1 MMTQKE
7 KLTAMVDV
15 AFNNNVEKKQK
26 VSFNSTIDVQFGI
39 YRWCPALGEGLK
51 ELDGWLTINLKPSKG
66 WRDWLINITSWADKA
81 GLHKGYH
88 AEWEKYR
95 EDFLD
100 CLDAEWAQEAMEKG
114 CLICGRSKGGAEAVM
129 IAEDIFGMVPNY
141 RHRLLVGAI
150 EAPHMCDSD
159 WKECCEIFIPRQ
171 NILVTCYHNDIVPDL
186 VPWLTIPGQRVQ
198 LGERRAGLSIKD
210 HERATTQEELLY
222 EEIAKL

>member
-39 YRWCPALGEGLK
+39 YTGALCE
-51 ELDGWLTINLKPSKG
+51 GWLTINLKPTHGLK
-66 WRDWLINITSWADKA
+66 DWLINITSWADKD

-100 CLDAEWAQEAMEKG
+100 CLEPEWAQKAMEKG
-114 CLICGRSKGGAEAVM
+114 CLVCGRSKGGAEAVM
-129 IAEDIFGMVPNY
+129 IAEDIFGMIPDY
-141 RHRLLVGAI
+141 RNRLLVGAI
-150 EAPHMCDSD
+150 EAPHMCDKD
-159 WKECCEIFIPRQ
+159 WKEVCEIFIPRH

-186 VPWLTIPGQRVQ
+186 VPWLTIPGQRIQ
-198 LGERRAGLSIKD
+198 LGERRWGLSIKD
-210 HERATTQEELLY
+210 HEKATTEEELLY
-222 EEIAKL
+222 GEIEKL

>member
-15 AFNNNVEKKQK
+15 AFSNNVEKKQK
-26 VSFNSTIDVQFGI
+26 VSFNGTIDVQFGI
-39 YRWCPALGEGLK
+39 YTGPLCK
-51 ELDGWLTINLKPSKG
+51 DWLTISLKPSKG
-66 WRDWLINITSWADKA
+66 WKDWLINITSWADWA

-100 CLDAEWAQEAMEKG
+100 CLDAEWAQKAMEKG

-129 IAEDIFGMVPNY
+129 IAEDIFGMIPDY
-141 RHRLLVGAI
+141 RERMLVGAI
-150 EAPHMCDSD
+150 EPPHMCDKD
-159 WKECCEIFIPRQ
+159 WRDVCEIFIPRQ

-186 VPWLTIPGQRVQ
+186 VPWLTIPGHRIQ

-210 HERATTQEELLY
+210 HEKATTEEELLY
-222 EEIAKL
+222 EEIEKL